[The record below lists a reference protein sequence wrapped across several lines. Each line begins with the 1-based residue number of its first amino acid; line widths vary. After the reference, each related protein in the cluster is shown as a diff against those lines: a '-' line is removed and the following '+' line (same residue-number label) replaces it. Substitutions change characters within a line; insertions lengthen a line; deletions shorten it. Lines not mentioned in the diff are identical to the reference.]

1 MKNRELFRRDPLAS
15 RLANNGQARIEDKA
29 TEGERAVLHEELATF
44 VCEGQY
50 AEGLARILDTY
61 LRNLGGASQ
70 PCAWVSGFYGSGK
83 SHLLKMLTHLWAN
96 TELPEAGTTARNL
109 VPSLPKDLAAMLRE
123 LDTQGRRLGGL
134 HAAAGT
140 LPQGDSRGVRL
151 AVLGIVLR
159 SVGLPESYAQA
170 RFCLHLQRNGFYAS
184 VEAKLREKGRDLVRE
199 LNDLY
204 VSPLLHD
211 ALVEVD
217 AGFADRRAARE
228 AIRQQYPQRDDV
240 TTAEFLALLRE
251 VLGKDGRLPCMLLA
265 LDEVQ
270 LYIGDSQERATQVI
284 EVAEVLSKQLDS
296 RVLLVGAGQNALSG
310 TPLLQKLRDRFTI
323 PVELSDADVES
334 VTRKVLLDKR
344 PDRLAAVEARLEASA
359 GEIARHLQGTA
370 IASRSEDR
378 QMLVADYPILPVR
391 RRLWEQALRGL
402 DPSGTKSLLRS
413 QLKLVQEALRQVAER
428 PLGTVIAADFLFDN
442 LRPDLLQQGVLLPEL
457 HNRLLDLERP
467 GSENPEE
474 ERLLARICGLVF
486 LLRRL
491 PREGGLDLGIRATAE
506 VLADLLVEDLAAD
519 GARLRAEMPRLL
531 RRLVDEKRL
540 LVEIDREYL
549 LQTREG
555 AEWDREFRE
564 RQAHLA
570 NQAEEIQR
578 ERTNRFATATQE
590 VARTVRLQ
598 QGVAKEARKLALH
611 FGEELPPVNGSE
623 IPVWVRDEWSVTLKD
638 FLDAARREG
647 TSSPTLFVLVP
658 RLHADGLKQRIAD
671 AEAARRTLDF
681 KGTPANPEGIEA
693 RNAMK
698 SRLDT
703 AEAAR
708 DELVRQL
715 IGGARVVQGGGT
727 EVHGSSLEEKLRE
740 AATGSLDR
748 LFPRFR
754 EADHRAWRLAY
765 DRARAGADTP
775 FQVVDWTGPTDQHPV
790 AREVLA
796 AVGSGCEGREL
807 RKRFAESPFGWPQDA
822 LDAAIVALHASGHLT
837 ARYKGTTLAAGQLDQ
852 TKIPAT
858 ELRVQAVTLTAQEK
872 IRLRQLFQRAG
883 VQVNPN
889 DDLSA
894 RSADLLRELRQRA
907 KAAGGPPP
915 APPEPAVPEL
925 DELEG
930 LAGNERLKRLLD
942 LAASLTDSL
951 DHWQAAASRLAE
963 RRPTWQRLETLLRH
977 GEGLEALADAR
988 RQTEAIRVERRLLD
1002 EPNLI
1007 APLGRQV
1014 ADALRAEVMA
1024 ARSRWRQSFDQESSH
1039 LDASEV
1045 WARLA
1050 EADRTRLR
1058 TDLQLNPPPEP
1069 SLASEEDLERELTA
1083 RPLSTWPERID
1094 ALPTRFAEA
1103 AARAARLMEPTVRAI
1118 RISGAT
1124 LRSEADARSWVAAVE
1139 VQLLEELKKGPI
1151 VVG

>member
-1 MKNRELFRRDPLAS
+1 MINRELFRRDPLAS
-15 RLANNGQARIEDKA
+15 HLANNGQARIEDKA
-29 TEGERAVLHEELATF
+29 TEGERAVLHEELSTF

-50 AEGLARILDTY
+50 ADGLTRILDTY

-96 TELPEAGTTARNL
+96 TEFPEAGTTARNL

-159 SVGLPESYAQA
+159 SLGLPESYAQA
-170 RFCLHLQRNGFYAS
+170 RFCLLLRRNGFYEA
-184 VEAKLREKGRDLVRE
+184 VESRLRAKGRDLVRE

-204 VSPLLHD
+204 VSPVLHD
-211 ALVEVD
+211 AMVEVD
-217 AGFADRRAARE
+217 PGYSDRSAARE
-228 AIRQQYPQRDDV
+228 AIKQQFPQRDDV
-240 TTAEFLALLRE
+240 TTAEFLGLLRE
-251 VLGKDGRLPCMLLA
+251 VLGKDGRLPCVLVA

-284 EVAEVLSKQLDS
+284 EVAEVLSKQLDA
-296 RVLLVGAGQNALSG
+296 RLLLVGAGQNALSG
-310 TPLLQKLRDRFTI
+310 MPLLQKLRDRFTI

-334 VTRKVLLDKR
+334 VTRKVLLDKK
-344 PDRLAAVEARLEASA
+344 PDRLPEVEARLDASA

-370 IASRSEDR
+370 IAPRPEDR
-378 QMLVADYPILPVR
+378 QVLVADYPILPVR

-413 QLKLVQEALRQVAER
+413 QLKLVQEALRRVAER
-428 PLGTVIAADFLFDN
+428 PVGTVIAADFLFDN
-442 LRPDLLQQGVLLPEL
+442 LRPDLLQQGVLLAEL
-457 HNRLLDLERP
+457 HSRLLELEKE
-467 GSENPEE
+467 GEE
-474 ERLLARICGLVF
+474 GQLLARICGLVF

-491 PREGGLDLGIRATAE
+491 PREGSLDLGIRATAE
-506 VLADLLVEDLAAD
+506 VLADLLVEDLATD
-519 GARLRAEMPRLL
+519 GARLRSEMPRLL
-531 RRLVDEKRL
+531 RRLVEEKRL

-564 RQAHLA
+564 RQATIA

-578 ERTNRFATATQE
+578 ERTNRFAAAVQQ

-611 FGEELPPVNGSE
+611 FGEDLPPASGSE
-623 IPVWVRDEWSVTLKD
+623 IPVWVRDEWSVTLRE

-647 TSSPTLFVLVP
+647 TASPIIFVLVP
-658 RLHADGLKQRIAD
+658 RLHAEDLKRRIAD

-703 AEAAR
+703 AEASR

-715 IGGARVVQGGGT
+715 IGVARVVQGGGT
-727 EVHGSSLEEKLRE
+727 ELHGSSLEEKLRE
-740 AATGSLDR
+740 AATASLDR

-754 EADHRAWRLAY
+754 EADHRSWRLAY

-775 FQVVDWTGPTDQHPV
+775 FQAVDWTGPTDQHPL
-790 AREVLA
+790 ALEVIG
-796 AVGSGCEGREL
+796 AVGAGCEGRVL
-807 RKRFAESPFGWPQDA
+807 RKKFAESPFGWSQDA
-822 LDAAIVALHASGHLT
+822 LDATIVALHASGHLT
-837 ARYKGTTLAAGQLDQ
+837 ARHKGTTLAAGQLDQ
-852 TKIPAT
+852 TKISAT
-858 ELRVQAVTLTAQEK
+858 ELRVQTVTLSVPEK
-872 IRLRQLFQRAG
+872 IRLRQLFQHAG
-883 VQVNPN
+883 IQVNPN
-889 DDLSA
+889 DDLA
-894 RSADLLRELRQRA
+894 VRSADLLRELRRRA
-907 KAAGGPPP
+907 RNAGAQPP

-930 LAGNERLKRLLD
+930 LAGNLRLKRLLE
-942 LAASLTDSL
+942 LAAQLGESVER
-951 DHWQAAASRLAE
+951 WQAAATRIAE
-963 RRPTWQRLETLLRH
+963 RLPAWERLEVLLRH
-977 GEGLEALADAR
+977 GEGVNALVDTR
-988 RQTEAIRVERRLLD
+988 RQAESIRSGRRLLD
-1002 EPNLI
+1002 EPDLVG
-1007 APLGRQV
+1007 PLCREA
-1014 ADALRAEVMA
+1014 ADVLRTEVLA
-1024 ARSRWRQSFDQESSH
+1024 ARSSWRHQFDEESKH
-1039 LDASEV
+1039 LDAAEP
-1045 WARLA
+1045 WQRLE
-1050 EADRTRLR
+1050 EADRSHIRSE
-1058 TDLQLNPPPEP
+1058 LQLVMPSDL
-1069 SLASEEDLERELTA
+1069 SLASDDDLVRELGA
-1083 RPLSTWPERID
+1083 RPLVSWPERID

-1103 AARAARLMEPTVRAI
+1103 LNRAARVLEPTVRTV
-1118 RISGAT
+1118 RVSSPT
-1124 LRSEADARSWVAAVE
+1124 LSSAAE
-1139 VQLLEELKKGPI
+1139 VRAWLMSTERRLLDEIALGPI
-1151 VVG
+1151 VVS

>member
-1 MKNRELFRRDPLAS
+1 VTNRELFRRDPLAS
-15 RLANNGQARIEDKA
+15 HLANNGQARIEDKA
-29 TEGERAVLHEELATF
+29 TEGERAVLYEELSTF

-50 AEGLARILDTY
+50 AEGLTRILDTY
-61 LRNLGGASQ
+61 LRNLGSASQ

-109 VPSLPKDLAAMLRE
+109 VPSLPKELAAMLRE
-123 LDTQGRRLGGL
+123 LDTQGRRRGGL

-159 SVGLPESYAQA
+159 SLGLPESYAQA
-170 RFCLHLQRNGFYAS
+170 RFCLLLRRNGFYEA
-184 VEAKLREKGRDLVRE
+184 VESRLRAQGIDLVRE

-204 VSPLLHD
+204 VSPVLHD

-217 AGFADRRAARE
+217 AGYSDRRTARE
-228 AIRQQYPQRDDV
+228 AVRQQFPQRDDV
-240 TTAEFLALLRE
+240 TTAEFLGLLRE
-251 VLGKDGRLPCMLLA
+251 VLGNGDRLPCVLIA

-284 EVAEVLSKQLDS
+284 EVAEVLSKQLDT

-334 VTRKVLLDKR
+334 VTRKVLLDKK
-344 PDRLAAVEARLEASA
+344 PDRLAAVEAQLDASA

-370 IASRSEDR
+370 IAPRPEDR
-378 QMLVADYPILPVR
+378 QVLVADYPILPVR

-413 QLKLVQEALRQVAER
+413 QLKLVQEALRRVAER
-428 PLGTVIAADFLFDN
+428 PVGTVIAADFLFDN
-442 LRPDLLQQGVLLPEL
+442 LRPDLLQQGVLLAEL
-457 HNRLLDLERP
+457 HNRLLELERE
-467 GSENPEE
+467 GEE
-474 ERLLARICGLVF
+474 GRLLARICGLVF

-491 PREGGLDLGIRATAE
+491 PREGSLDLGIRATAE

-519 GARLRAEMPRLL
+519 GPRLRSEMPRLV

-564 RQAHLA
+564 RQASLS
-570 NQAEEIQR
+570 NQPEEIQR
-578 ERTNRFATATQE
+578 ERTNRFAASVQQ
-590 VARTVRLQ
+590 VVRSVRLQ

-611 FGEELPPVNGSE
+611 FGEDLPPVSGSE
-623 IPVWVRDEWSVTLKD
+623 IPVWVRDEWSVTLKE
-638 FLDAARREG
+638 FLDAARRDG
-647 TSSPTLFVLVP
+647 TASPIIFVLVP
-658 RLHADGLKQRIAD
+658 RLHAEDLKRRIAD
-671 AEAARRTLDF
+671 AEASRRTLDF

-703 AEAAR
+703 AEASR

-715 IGGARVVQGGGT
+715 IGAARVVQGGGT

-740 AATGSLDR
+740 AATSSLDR

-754 EADHRAWRLAY
+754 EADHRSWRLAY

-775 FQVVDWTGPTDQHPV
+775 FQVVDWTGPTDQHPL
-790 AREVLA
+790 ALEVIG
-796 AVGSGCEGREL
+796 AVGAGCEGREL
-807 RKRFAESPFGWPQDA
+807 RKKFAESPFGWPQDA
-822 LDAAIVALHASGHLT
+822 LDATIVALHASGHLT
-837 ARYKGTTLAAGQLDQ
+837 ARHKGTMLAAGQLDQ

-858 ELRVQAVTLTAQEK
+858 ELRVQTVTLSAQEK
-872 IRLRQLFQRAG
+872 IHLRQLFQRAG
-883 VQVNPN
+883 IQVNPN
-889 DDLSA
+889 DDLAA
-894 RSADLLRELRQRA
+894 RSSDLLRELRQRA
-907 KAAGGPPP
+907 RAAGGLAP
-915 APPEPAVPEL
+915 APSGVAVLEF

-930 LAGNERLKRLLD
+930 LVGNVRLKRLLES
-942 LAASLTDSL
+942 AAQLSESVER
-951 DHWQAAASRLAE
+951 WQVAAARITERLPAWE
-963 RRPTWQRLETLLRH
+963 RLEVLLRH
-977 GEGLEALADAR
+977 GEGVDSLADAR
-988 RQTEAIRVERRLLD
+988 RQAEAIRNDRRLLD
-1002 EPNLI
+1002 EPDLV
-1007 APLGRQV
+1007 APLCREV
-1014 ADALRAEVMA
+1014 ADVLRREVRA
-1024 ARSRWRQSFDQESSH
+1024 ARSLWRQRFDEGSQH
-1039 LDASEV
+1039 LAASEPWQRV
-1045 WARLA
+1045 D
-1050 EADRTRLR
+1050 EADRAQILSE
-1058 TDLQLNPPPEP
+1058 LQLVMPPDPP
-1069 SLASEEDLERELTA
+1069 LASDDDLVRELTT
-1083 RPLSTWPERID
+1083 RPLPSWPERID
-1094 ALPTRFAEA
+1094 ALPARFAKA
-1103 AARAARLMEPTVRAI
+1103 LSGAARVLEPSVRTVR
-1118 RISGAT
+1118 ISSPT
-1124 LRSEADARSWVAAVE
+1124 LANQAEVRAWVTSTEKRLLDE
-1139 VQLLEELKKGPI
+1139 VALGPI

>member
-1 MKNRELFRRDPLAS
+1 MINRELFRRDPLAS
-15 RLANNGQARIEDKA
+15 HLANNGQARIEDKA
-29 TEGERAVLHEELATF
+29 TAGERAVLAEELRTF

-50 AEGLARILDTY
+50 AEGLTRILDTY
-61 LRNLGGASQ
+61 LRNLGGTSQ

-109 VPSLPKDLAAMLRE
+109 VPSLPNDLAAMLRE

-134 HAAAGT
+134 HSAAGT
-140 LPQGDSRGVRL
+140 LPQGDSRGARL

-170 RFCLHLQRNGFYAS
+170 RFCLHLRRNGFYEG
-184 VEAKLREKGRDLVRE
+184 VESQLRAKGRDLFRE

-211 ALVEVD
+211 ALVQVD
-217 AGFADRRAARE
+217 AGFVDRKAARE
-228 AIRQQYPQRDDV
+228 AIRQQFPQRDDV

-251 VLGKDGRLPCMLLA
+251 VLEKDGRIPCVMLA

-270 LYIGDSQERATQVI
+270 LYIGDSHERATQVI
-284 EVAEVLSKQLDS
+284 EVAEVLSKQFDARL
-296 RVLLVGAGQNALSG
+296 LLVGAGQNALSG
-310 TPLLQKLRDRFTI
+310 TALLQKLKDRFTI
-323 PVELSDADVES
+323 PVELSDTDVES
-334 VTRKVLLDKR
+334 VTRKVLLEKK
-344 PDRLAAVEARLEASA
+344 PDQLSAVEARLEASA
-359 GEIARHLQGTA
+359 GEISRHLQGTT
-370 IASRSEDR
+370 IAPRPEDR
-378 QMLVADYPILPVR
+378 KMLVADYPILPVR

-413 QLKLVQEALRQVAER
+413 QLKLVQEALRHVAER
-428 PLGTVIAADFLFDN
+428 PVGTVIAADFLFDN
-442 LRPDLLQQGVLLPEL
+442 LRPDLLQQGVLLSEL
-457 HNRLLDLERP
+457 HNRLLELARE
-467 GSENPEE
+467 GEE
-474 ERLLARICGLVF
+474 GKLLARICGLVF

-506 VLADLLVEDLAAD
+506 VLADLLVEDLATD
-519 GARLRAEMPRLL
+519 GARLRAELPRLL
-531 RRLVDEKRL
+531 GRLVDEKRL

-564 RQAHLA
+564 RQTKLA
-570 NQAEEIQR
+570 NQPEEIQR
-578 ERTNRFATATQE
+578 ERTNRFAAE
-590 VARTVRLQ
+590 VERVARGVRLQ
-598 QGVAKEARKLALH
+598 QGVAKESRKLALH
-611 FGEELPPVNGSE
+611 FGEDQPPVTGSE
-623 IPVWVRDEWSVTLKD
+623 VAVWVRDEWSETLKD
-638 FLDAARREG
+638 IIDSARREG
-647 TSSPTLFVLVP
+647 TFSPTIFVLVP

-681 KGTPANPEGIEA
+681 KGNPANPEGIEA

-708 DELVRQL
+708 EELVRQL
-715 IGGARVVQGGGT
+715 IGVAKVFQGGGT

-822 LDAAIVALHASGHLT
+822 LDAAIVTLHASGHLT
-837 ARYKGTTLAAGQLDQ
+837 ARYRGTTLAAGQLDQ

-894 RSADLLRELRQRA
+894 RSAELLRELRQRA
-907 KAAGGPPP
+907 KGASGPPP
-915 APPEPAVPEL
+915 APSEPAAPEL

-942 LAASLTDSL
+942 LAASLGDSL
-951 DHWQAAASRLAE
+951 DRWQAAASRLAE
-963 RRPTWQRLETLLRH
+963 RLPTWQRLETLLRH

-988 RQTEAIRVERRLLD
+988 RQTEAIRADRRLLD

-1024 ARSRWRQSFDQESSH
+1024 ARSRWRQSFDQESAR
-1039 LDASEV
+1039 LNTSEV
-1045 WARLA
+1045 WAGLA

-1058 TDLQLNPPPEP
+1058 VNLQLNSLPEA
-1069 SLASEEDLERELTA
+1069 SLASEEDLERELST

-1094 ALPTRFAEA
+1094 ALPTRFSEA
-1103 AARAARLMEPTVRAI
+1103 ATRAARLLEPTARSVKVS
-1118 RISGAT
+1118 SGT
-1124 LRSEADARSWVAAVE
+1124 LRNKEDISAWITHTEKR
-1139 VQLLEELKKGPI
+1139 LLEELKMGPI
-1151 VVG
+1151 VIG

>member
-1 MKNRELFRRDPLAS
+1 VKNRELFRRDPLAS

-170 RFCLHLQRNGFYAS
+170 RFCLHLQRNNFYDA
-184 VEAKLREKGRDLVRE
+184 VESKIRAQGRDFVQE

-204 VSPLLHD
+204 VSPRLHD

-217 AGFADRRAARE
+217 AGYSDRKAARD
-228 AIRQQYPQRDDV
+228 AIRQQFPQRDDV
-240 TTAEFLALLRE
+240 TTVEFLALLRE

-296 RVLLVGAGQNALSG
+296 RLLLVGAGQNALSG

-334 VTRKVLLDKR
+334 VTRKVLLDKK

-370 IASRSEDR
+370 VAPRPEDR
-378 QMLVADYPILPVR
+378 LMLVADYPILPVR

-457 HNRLLDLERP
+457 HNRLLDLERE
-467 GSENPEE
+467 GEE

-531 RRLVDEKRL
+531 SRLVDEKRL
-540 LVEIDREYL
+540 LVEIDREHL

-564 RQAHLA
+564 RQAKLS

-578 ERTNRFATATQE
+578 ERTNRFAAAVGE
-590 VARTVRLQ
+590 VTRSVRLQ

-715 IGGARVVQGGGT
+715 ISAARVVQGGGT
-727 EVHGSSLEEKLRE
+727 EVHGSSFEEKLRE

-796 AVGSGCEGREL
+796 AVGAGSEGREL
-807 RKRFAESPFGWPQDA
+807 RKKFAESPYGWPQDA
-822 LDAAIVALHASGHLT
+822 LDAAIVALHSSGHLT
-837 ARYKGTTLAAGQLDQ
+837 ARYKGTKLAAGQLDQ

-894 RSADLLRELRQRA
+894 RSAELLRELRQRA

-915 APPEPAVPEL
+915 APPEPVAPDL

-942 LAASLTDSL
+942 LAASLGDSL
-951 DHWQAAASRLAE
+951 DRWQATASRLAE
-963 RRPTWQRLETLLRH
+963 RRPAWGQLETLLRH
-977 GEGLEALADAR
+977 GEGLESLAEAR
-988 RQTEAIRVERRLLD
+988 RQTEAIRADRRLLD

-1014 ADALRAEVMA
+1014 ADALRSEVLA
-1024 ARSRWRQSFDQESSH
+1024 ARSRWRQSFDRE
-1039 LDASEV
+1039 LARLEASEV
-1045 WARLA
+1045 WPRLP
-1050 EADRTRLR
+1050 ESDRTRLR
-1058 TDLQLNPPPEP
+1058 SELQLNSLPEP
-1069 SLASEEDLERELTA
+1069 SLASEEDLERELST
-1083 RPLSTWPERID
+1083 RPLATWPERID

-1103 AARAARLMEPTVRAI
+1103 AARAARLLEPTARTVRVA
-1118 RISGAT
+1118 SAT
-1124 LRSEADARSWVAAVE
+1124 LRTEEEVRAWVAATE
-1139 VQLLEELKKGPI
+1139 KTLLNELKSGPV